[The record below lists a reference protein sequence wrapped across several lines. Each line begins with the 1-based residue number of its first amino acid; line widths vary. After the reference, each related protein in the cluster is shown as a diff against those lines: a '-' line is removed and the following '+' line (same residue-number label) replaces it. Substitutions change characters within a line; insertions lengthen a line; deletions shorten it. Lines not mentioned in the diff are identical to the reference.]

1 MNLLM
6 ISIICVA
13 QEIDNFNFF
22 GYYILYVESGYFSWE
37 LRDILAECYCV
48 YWVRVRVCCVLWCFS
63 NNVSTI
69 EH

>member
-48 YWVRVRVCCVLWCFS
+48 YWVS
-63 NNVSTI
+63 
-69 EH
+69 